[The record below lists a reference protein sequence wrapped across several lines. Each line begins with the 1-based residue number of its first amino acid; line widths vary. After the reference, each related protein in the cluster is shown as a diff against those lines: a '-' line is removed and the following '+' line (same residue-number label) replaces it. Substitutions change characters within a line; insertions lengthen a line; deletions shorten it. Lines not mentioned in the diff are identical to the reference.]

1 MITPIPFD
9 PVRFRTAAPHYLAGR
24 PAYAAGLAPRVAA
37 AIGLDG
43 TGRMLDLACGPGQL
57 ACAFAPYVGDVLAVD
72 PEPEMMRAGQELAA
86 GLPIRFQQGSSED
99 LNPAMGMFRL
109 VTIGRAFHWM
119 DRIETARRLDGM
131 ILPGGALV
139 LVGTVHVDVP
149 ENAWLTAYNAVIDAQ
164 IGPGGQRS
172 VWRRPDWV
180 KHEAIL
186 LGSPFAAL
194 ERIGVI
200 ERLQTPASTLLDRA
214 LSMSSTTQARIGAAG
229 VDTLRNGVEAVLATV
244 AKDGLVQEVIESTAL
259 IARRA

>member
-9 PVRFRTAAPHYLAGR
+9 PTRFRTAAPHYLAGR
-24 PAYAAGLAPRVAA
+24 PAYAAGLVPRVAA

-57 ACAFAPYVGDVLAVD
+57 ACAFAPYVADVLAID
-72 PEPEMMRAGQELAA
+72 PEPEMMAAGHDLAA
-86 GLPIRFQQGSSED
+86 GLPIHFQQGSSED

-131 ILPGGALV
+131 ILPGGALA
-139 LVGTVHVDVP
+139 LFRTDHVDVP
-149 ENAWLTAYNAVIDAQ
+149 ENAWLAAYQAVIDAQ
-164 IGPGGQRS
+164 IGHTGQRA

-180 KHEAIL
+180 RHEAIL
-186 LGSPFAAL
+186 LDSPFGVL

-200 ERLQTPASTLLDRA
+200 ERLQTPAATLLHRA
-214 LSMSSTTQARIGAAG
+214 LSMSATTQVRIGAAG
-229 VDTLRNGVEAVLATV
+229 VATLRDGVEAVLATV
-244 AKDGLVQEVIESTAL
+244 AKDGLVTEVIESSAL

>member
-1 MITPIPFD
+1 MTPIPFE
-9 PVRFRTAAPHYLAGR
+9 PARFRNAAPHYLAGR

-57 ACAFAPYVGDVLAVD
+57 ACAFAPYVADILAVD
-72 PEPEMMRAGQELAA
+72 PEPEMMAAGQELAA

-99 LNPAMGMFRL
+99 LGPAMGLFRL

-119 DRIETARRLDGM
+119 DRVETARRLDRM
-131 ILPGGALV
+131 IQADGALV
-139 LVGTVHVDVP
+139 LFRTDHVDVP
-149 ENAWLTAYNAVIDAQ
+149 ENAWLTSYQAVIDAQ
-164 IGPGGQRS
+164 IGQSGQRA

-200 ERLQTPASTLLDRA
+200 ERLQTPAVTLLDRA
-214 LSMSSTTQARIGAAG
+214 LSMSVTTRSRIGTAG
-229 VDTLRNGVEAVLATV
+229 VAALRDGIEAVLATV
-244 AKDGLVQEVIESTAL
+244 ARAGWVSEVIESTAL